1 MMIPGQKQKQLFH
14 LLDPSYPAFPG
25 PCSLLL
31 LQEGKDLKIRI
42 FFFFQT
48 NAATLNSRSKFN
60 ADMSPLWPLGYV
72 AVIAVAVL

>member
-25 PCSLLL
+25 PFSLLL
-31 LQEGKDLKIRI
+31 FQEGKDLKMRI

-60 ADMSPLWPLGYV
+60 ADMSPLWPLWYV
-72 AVIAVAVL
+72 AVIAVAAL